1 MIDGIQLVILV
12 RSKISS
18 FVDRYNPVPFSML
31 VDISLSETKL
41 TNVNAVANVTNMNVA
56 QDTVASTSTWNVA
69 TRVVPT
75 MNRKTRVV
83 CACNVM
89 TRGYSKGL
97 ALFPVPSQVNQFPRT
112 TTPGRRYSLLLTS
125 FSQVRRTKRSR
136 RTTGHVD
143 SAHGLIIN

>member
-1 MIDGIQLVILV
+1 MIDGIQFITLV
-12 RSKISS
+12 RSKILS

-31 VDISLSETKL
+31 VNISLSETKL

-56 QDTVASTSTWNVA
+56 QDMVASTSTSNVA
-69 TRVVPT
+69 TSVVPT
-75 MNRKTRVV
+75 MNRKARVV

-112 TTPGRRYSLLLTS
+112 TTPGRRYSLLLAS

-136 RTTGHVD
+136 RTTGHAD
-143 SAHGLIIN
+143 STHGLIIN

>member
-1 MIDGIQLVILV
+1 MIDEIQFIILV
-12 RSKISS
+12 RSKILS
-18 FVDRYNPVPFSML
+18 FVNRYNPVPFSML
-31 VDISLSETKL
+31 VNISLSETKL
-41 TNVNAVANVTNMNVA
+41 TNVDAVANVTNMNVA
-56 QDTVASTSTWNVA
+56 QDTVASTSTSNVA

-112 TTPGRRYSLLLTS
+112 TTPGRRYSLLLAS

>member
-1 MIDGIQLVILV
+1 MIDGIQFIILV
-12 RSKISS
+12 RSKILS
-18 FVDRYNPVPFSML
+18 FVNRYNAVPFSML
-31 VDISLSETKL
+31 VDVSLSETKL

-56 QDTVASTSTWNVA
+56 RDMVASTSTSNVA
-69 TRVVPT
+69 TPAVPT

-112 TTPGRRYSLLLTS
+112 TTPGRRYSLLLAS

>member
-1 MIDGIQLVILV
+1 MIDGIQFIILV
-12 RSKISS
+12 RSKILS
-18 FVDRYNPVPFSML
+18 FVNRYNAVTFSML
-31 VDISLSETKL
+31 VNVSLSETKL

-56 QDTVASTSTWNVA
+56 RDMVASTSTSNVA
-69 TRVVPT
+69 TPAVPT

-112 TTPGRRYSLLLTS
+112 TTPGRRYSLLLAS

>member
-1 MIDGIQLVILV
+1 MIDGIQFIILV
-12 RSKISS
+12 RSKILS
-18 FVDRYNPVPFSML
+18 FDDRYNPVPFSML

-41 TNVNAVANVTNMNVA
+41 TNVDAVANVTNMNVA
-56 QDTVASTSTWNVA
+56 QDTVASTSTSKVA

-112 TTPGRRYSLLLTS
+112 TTPGRRYSLLLAS